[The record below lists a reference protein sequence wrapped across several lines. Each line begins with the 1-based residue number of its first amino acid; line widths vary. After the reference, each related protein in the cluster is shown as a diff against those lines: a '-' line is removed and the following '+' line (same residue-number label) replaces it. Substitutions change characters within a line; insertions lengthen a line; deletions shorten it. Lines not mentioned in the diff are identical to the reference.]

1 MKFTLYCGIALG
13 CLLLANSAQAADWER
28 ELSTLR
34 EDVKVLQRQVYRDQ
48 DRTDRENSSVNGEV
62 QGKISEYGDDI
73 RRINGRLDEL
83 EHMLKVNDE
92 KIEKFNRDME
102 IRLKILEGRP
112 IPDELSAPAPKL
124 PATYS
129 APVAQGAAAVVAGD
143 KIMGDDLKPLDG
155 DVEVAVQEAVEPIQ
169 PENSVP
175 VAEASGVINANNPQ
189 TMYDNAMKAYNSGF
203 IDEAELAFG
212 DILKQFPQH
221 ALASNAQYWL
231 GEIYMKQNNLN
242 KAKVAFKDGYEK
254 YKNGNKGAD
263 SFYRLGTVF
272 SRMNDNAKA
281 CVVFMSFDDEF
292 PKANPEV
299 KQKVKAEK
307 QKLGCK

>member
-1 MKFTLYCGIALG
+1 MMKFTLYCGIALS
-13 CLLLANSAQAADWER
+13 CLLFANSAQSADWER

-34 EDVKVLQRQVYRDQ
+34 EDVKVLQRQVYREQ
-48 DRTDRENSSVNGEV
+48 DRADREASSVNGEV

-83 EHMLKVNDE
+83 EHMLKTNEE
-92 KIEKFNRDME
+92 KIEKYNRDME

-112 IPDELSAPAPKL
+112 IPDNLSAPAPKL
-124 PATYS
+124 PATYG
-129 APVAQGAAAVVAGD
+129 APVAQGAAAAVAGD
-143 KIMGDDLKPLDG
+143 KIMGDDLAPLDG
-155 DVEVAVQEAVEPIQ
+155 EVEVKPVVE
-169 PENSVP
+169 EEVVP
-175 VAEASGVINANNPQ
+175 VAEASGVVNANNPQ
-189 TMYDNAMKAYNSGF
+189 VMYDNAMKAYNSGF

-231 GEIYMKQNNLN
+231 GEVYMKQNNLS

-272 SRMNDNAKA
+272 AQTNDKAKA
-281 CVVFMSFDDEF
+281 CVILMSFDDEF

-299 KQKVKAEK
+299 KQKVKTEK